1 MLLIV
6 TCLELFEAKVCTNKQ
21 YWNHQEFNP
30 MNLIQALGRQ
40 RQVVSVRS
48 RSAWSTQ
55 ASFRSPK
62 ETDPVLKK
70 KIK

>member
-40 RQVVSVRS
+40 RQADV
-48 RSAWSTQ
+48 
-55 ASFRSPK
+55 
-62 ETDPVLKK
+62 
-70 KIK
+70 